1 MTRCDVREHLDGER
15 RRRRRRL
22 VAASSGR
29 TRSRRERYF
38 DISSAVSNPGASEQS
53 RKKKKSAPREKIKK
67 MRAGV
72 PCGARRR
79 THLSGQAHEL
89 GRAPASVIGPD
100 LRLHDDGAG
109 SAPGRA
115 RAARGAR
122 ATARAALTQQSRFF
136 YPPRG
141 DAQRSRVRS
150 RGRERA
156 RGGRG
161 GHHDGGSPS
170 EPPECRGN
178 AEAGIDRVDGQS
190 HALGA

>member
-1 MTRCDVREHLDGER
+1 MYANISTGKEGVFR
-15 RRRRRRL
+15 RRGRDD
-22 VAASSGR
+22 ASHASSGR

-38 DISSAVSNPGASEQS
+38 HCVGGFESLLASEQS
-53 RKKKKSAPREKIKK
+53 RKSAPREKIKK

-72 PCGARRR
+72 PCGARSR

-161 GHHDGGSPS
+161 GHHVSGSPWG
-170 EPPECRGN
+170 PPN
-178 AEAGIDRVDGQS
+178 AGGTPRPESTRVDGQS

>member
-1 MTRCDVREHLDGER
+1 MTRCDVREHRDGKR
-15 RRRRRRL
+15 RRRRRGRDD
-22 VAASSGR
+22 AASSGR

-38 DISSAVSNPGASEQS
+38 RPPARAVSNPVASEQS
-53 RKKKKSAPREKIKK
+53 RKSAPREKIKK

-89 GRAPASVIGPD
+89 GRAPASVIGPN

-136 YPPRG
+136 HPPRG
-141 DAQRSRVRS
+141 RAQRSRVRS

-161 GHHDGGSPS
+161 GHHDRGSPS
-170 EPPECRGN
+170 EPPKCRGN

>member
-1 MTRCDVREHLDGER
+1 MTRCDAREHLDGER

-22 VAASSGR
+22 VGPNAIETREIFRRRFRIPGRASSL
-29 TRSRRERYF
+29 E
-38 DISSAVSNPGASEQS
+38 
-53 RKKKKSAPREKIKK
+53 KKKKSAPREKIKK

-141 DAQRSRVRS
+141 RAQRSRVRS

>member
-1 MTRCDVREHLDGER
+1 MYANISTEKEGVVVAGATTR
-15 RRRRRRL
+15 
-22 VAASSGR
+22 AASSGR

-38 DISSAVSNPGASEQS
+38 HAPVGGFESLQASEQS
-53 RKKKKSAPREKIKK
+53 RKSAPREKIKK

-141 DAQRSRVRS
+141 RAQRSRVRS

-170 EPPECRGN
+170 EPPESRGN